1 MSTHQRADWKRECF
15 VYARHWYREARG
27 GVVSATTNQV
37 FAGYRNDFEGVISRF
52 SPMLFRVALRRLRN
66 VEDAED
72 AVQDAL
78 LSAYK
83 HIGQFEGRSQ
93 LSTWLTTIVTNVS
106 LMKLRRYSRHEVLS
120 LDQKYENEG
129 ASLANELKD
138 EGPNPE
144 KICAQAELGKKLRRA
159 LEQLSPKQR
168 TAIQMCELDGFSTR
182 EAANALGISTNT
194 LKSRVSRAR
203 GHLGLLLRD
212 ASRTRPAVNDAPAV
226 DRTDVERRG
235 RSSSA
240 HSKNP
245 VAVSVCGRT
254 EIHNHAKLRMERAQN
269 CYPPHSL
276 QDAPHT
282 YPQGYAT

>member
-1 MSTHQRADWKRECF
+1 
-15 VYARHWYREARG
+15 
-27 GVVSATTNQV
+27 VSATVNQV
-37 FAGYRNDFEGVISRF
+37 FAGHQDNFEGVISRF

-106 LMKLRRYSRHEVLS
+106 LMKLRRYSRHEMVS
-120 LDQKYENEG
+120 LDQNFENDG
-129 ASLANELKD
+129 ASLANKLKD

-144 KICAQAELGKKLRRA
+144 KICARAELDEKLRRA

-168 TAIQMCELDGFSTR
+168 NAIQMCELDGFSTR
-182 EAANALGISTNT
+182 EAANVLGISTNT

-203 GHLGLLLRD
+203 GNLGLLLRD
-212 ASRTRPAVNDAPAV
+212 VRGARLEPDAEPLVDRNDAEGSRRNQTKLQIERTR
-226 DRTDVERRG
+226 
-235 RSSSA
+235 
-240 HSKNP
+240 
-245 VAVSVCGRT
+245 
-254 EIHNHAKLRMERAQN
+254 N

-276 QDAPHT
+276 QNANHPH
-282 YPQGYAT
+282 PQGYAT